1 MARKPRIHVPGGVYH
16 VMLRGNG
23 GQDIFF
29 CNEDRY
35 HLYLLVQEGVS
46 RFGYRVHGF
55 CWMTNHLHMA
65 VEVGEIPLSR
75 CMQNMAFRYTRW
87 INGRQKRVGHLFQ
100 GRYQAVMVERD
111 SYLLELVR
119 YIHLNPVRA
128 GMVEAA
134 GEYPWSGHRGY
145 LGEEVIPWLSTDW
158 VLGQFGRRV
167 DEARRRYGAFV
178 REGVEEGYREE
189 FHRGSE
195 DPRVVGDEQFVQGV
209 IGEKDKRVGA
219 VPKLDRIVRSVCR
232 AYGMKEAELKG
243 PGQRRDKS
251 EVRAVLGWLAME
263 YGSATLSEVG
273 KRFNRDVGTMSS
285 AVRRLVDRAVDE
297 KLLRERM
304 EGLKSDIT

>member
-35 HLYLLVQEGVS
+35 HLYLLVQEGVC

-128 GMVEAA
+128 GMAEAA

-195 DPRVVGDEQFVQGV
+195 DPRVVGDAQFVQGV
-209 IGEKDKRVGA
+209 VGEKDTRVGA
-219 VPKLDRIVRSVCR
+219 VPKLHRIVRSVCW

-243 PGQRRDKS
+243 SGQRRDKS
-251 EVRAVLGWLAME
+251 EVRAVVGWLAME
-263 YGSATLSEVG
+263 YGSTLLPVPDHTGVLHPHRRDLQYTAASELGV
-273 KRFNRDVGTMSS
+273 
-285 AVRRLVDRAVDE
+285 
-297 KLLRERM
+297 
-304 EGLKSDIT
+304 KSTFFC